1 MMEDSQH
8 PLPQETLDPENWDEL
23 RTLAHRMVDDM
34 FSYLQTVG
42 ERPAWQ
48 PIPDTSKEQL
58 NRPIPM
64 EPLGAEQTYTDFMEH
79 VRPYPMGNIHPR
91 FWGWVMGGGTPMG
104 MMADMLASGMNPNMG
119 GGDHGAVY
127 VEQQV
132 IAWCKQIMSFPQGAS
147 GLLVSGGS
155 MANLVGLTV
164 ARNAIARFD
173 IRQEGLQNGHARMV
187 LYASTETHSSN
198 EKAVEML
205 GLGEDSLRLIAVND
219 AYEIDIPA
227 LEAAIAADKAAGMH
241 PFCVIGH
248 AGTVN
253 TGALDNLDALADIC
267 AREDMWFHV
276 DGAFGSLAV
285 LDPEAAPRLKGMEC
299 ADSIAFDL
307 HKWMYMPFEVGCVL
321 VRSEEVHRHAFSL
334 TPEYLAHA
342 ERGLAAGKTW
352 FSDYGVQLTR
362 GFRALKVWMSIKEQG
377 LDKYARLI
385 HQNIAQAQYLSAR
398 VARESE
404 LELVAPT
411 ALNVVNYRYTVPGMD
426 DPTLNKLNEEILLRL
441 QESGIAVPSS
451 TTLHGRYAIRLAIV
465 NHRSRWEDF
474 DLLADE
480 TLRLGREL
488 VEEF

>member
-1 MMEDSQH
+1 M
-8 PLPQETLDPENWDEL
+8 

-34 FSYLQTVG
+34 FLYLQTVR

-48 PIPDTSKEQL
+48 PIPEVSKEQL
-58 NRPIPM
+58 HTPIPR
-64 EPLGAEQTYTDFMEH
+64 EALGAEQAYADFMEH

-91 FWGWVMGGGTPMG
+91 FWGWVMGGGSLMG

-132 IAWCKQIMSFPQGAS
+132 LAWFKQIMSFPQAAS

-164 ARNAIARFD
+164 ARNARARFD

-187 LYASTETHSSN
+187 LYASSESHSSN
-198 EKAVEML
+198 EKAAELL
-205 GLGEDSLRLIAVND
+205 GLGEDSLRLIPVND

-227 LEAAIAADKAAGMH
+227 LEAAIAADKAAGLH

-253 TGALDNLDALADIC
+253 TGALDNLDALADIS
-267 AREDMWFHV
+267 AREDLWFHV

-285 LDPEAAPRLKGMEC
+285 LDPEAAPLLKGMER

-362 GFRALKVWMSIKEQG
+362 GFRALKVWMSLKEQG

-385 HQNIAQAQYLSAR
+385 HQNIAQAQYLSVR

-441 QESGIAVPSS
+441 QESGIAVPSG
-451 TTLHGRYAIRLAIV
+451 TTLRGRYAIRLAIV

-488 VEEF
+488 IEEF